1 MLIVPSPTN
10 RAGSINVNQP
20 LYQGFQMKSYPLVDW
35 VIFLFI
41 ALLAAIISIWL
52 AYWVMPGSGTSG
64 LVLALIIWM
73 ALVLVGLMVWG
84 LLGYRGRRR

>member
-1 MLIVPSPTN
+1 
-10 RAGSINVNQP
+10 
-20 LYQGFQMKSYPLVDW
+20 MKSYPLVDW

-84 LLGYRGRRR
+84 LLGYRGRR